1 MRPPGALREQSE
13 RQTHERERE
22 TKRERRKRNAAKQPD
37 SAAVAS
43 ESETARIRTARL
55 FCAVMRAAEPNTP
68 GAQEFEKSAAAKRRA
83 LEILELQREED
94 EWCAST
100 GCCLRAPVSQRS
112 VQGGEPEGNGSV
124 EQQDHHPEHA
134 GADGR
139 PLRRLAGVLALH
151 LRAAEVPCD
160 LLVRSD

>member
-22 TKRERRKRNAAKQPD
+22 TKRRKRNAAKQPD

-55 FCAVMRAAEPNTP
+55 LCAVVRAAEPNTP

-94 EWCAST
+94 EWCASI
-100 GCCLRAPVSQRS
+100 GCCLRAPAS
-112 VQGGEPEGNGSV
+112 
-124 EQQDHHPEHA
+124 
-134 GADGR
+134 
-139 PLRRLAGVLALH
+139 
-151 LRAAEVPCD
+151 
-160 LLVRSD
+160 